1 MLDQGTAHRD
11 ASGGNGFEGAARDP
25 LQHALPLLHTAPG
38 KVASVIR
45 FTLFETYPVHVVRF
59 RSAAATRTRDR
70 AGAGAG
76 TSARGHPRAHTGT
89 HTGTHLGAVCNLSAR
104 NMPCE
109 LIGNGAPGPDGSP
122 PFAGYNHPRRTS
134 DLEVYLL

>member
-45 FTLFETYPVHVVRF
+45 FTLSETY
-59 RSAAATRTRDR
+59 SAAPRHTDDGQGRGRGRDQR
-70 AGAGAG
+70 AWTPAGAH
-76 TSARGHPRAHTGT
+76 RHAHGYA
-89 HTGTHLGAVCNLSAR
+89 HGGCVQLVGEEHAV
-104 NMPCE
+104 
-109 LIGNGAPGPDGSP
+109 
-122 PFAGYNHPRRTS
+122 
-134 DLEVYLL
+134 